1 MPSSVTLM
9 QTGRLA
15 LVPLILFGE
24 KFWRTIINFEAL
36 AEFGTIA
43 PNDINLVHFVE
54 TAEEA
59 WDIIARFYETV
70 DPREM
75 PMASGRR

>member
-1 MPSSVTLM
+1 M
-9 QTGRLA
+9 QTGRMA

-43 PNDINLVHFVE
+43 PNDVDLLRFVD
-54 TAEEA
+54 TADEA
-59 WDIIARFYETV
+59 WEIISSFYQTV
-70 DPREM
+70 DSKAV
-75 PMASGRR
+75 PMANGRR